1 MNFWG
6 RVIGEN
12 NMNDRSKNPRYVKH
26 RRWGVVQIYYLSNW
40 FYKKGLKKIAYILKY
55 INIIIFRVYIPPEV
69 QIGKRLDLPHGGH
82 GVVIHR
88 DTVIGDDAII
98 FHNVTIANGGVIIG
112 DRVYIGT
119 GAVIIGPVTI
129 GNDVAIGANAVVN
142 FDVPDGAVVV
152 GPLAR
157 IVKKR

>member
-1 MNFWG
+1 M
-6 RVIGEN
+6 
-12 NMNDRSKNPRYVKH
+12 
-26 RRWGVVQIYYLSNW
+26 
-40 FYKKGLKKIAYILKY
+40 
-55 INIIIFRVYIPPEV
+55 
-69 QIGKRLDLPHGGH
+69 
-82 GVVIHR
+82 
-88 DTVIGDDAII
+88 
-98 FHNVTIANGGVIIG
+98 
-112 DRVYIGT
+112 YIGT